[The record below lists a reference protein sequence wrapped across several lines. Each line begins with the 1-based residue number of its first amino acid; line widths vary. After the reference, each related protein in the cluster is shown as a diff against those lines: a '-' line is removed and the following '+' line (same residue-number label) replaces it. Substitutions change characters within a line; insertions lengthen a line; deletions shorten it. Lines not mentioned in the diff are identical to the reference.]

1 MGKLQEKVLQA
12 DRRDHVVN
20 DCVQLLD
27 DEVAAQS
34 GLKGL
39 TVKGAYKVVQSLS
52 PGFVRSVVDGLLDD
66 FVARLEPY
74 YEAYEK
80 NPEGSRSF
88 GTYVAKKSDS
98 VADSLL
104 GVTDERAHR
113 TKHTTVKKLYE
124 KLRPNAKTQVAASV
138 PKLGQ
143 LVDKHLAA

>member
-1 MGKLQEKVLQA
+1 MGKLAEKVLQEN
-12 DRRDHVVN
+12 RRTRVVD

-66 FVARLEPY
+66 FVGRLEPY

-80 NPEGSRSF
+80 NPEGAATF
-88 GTYVAKKSDS
+88 GAYVSKNSGP

-104 GVTDERAHR
+104 GVTDDRAKR

-124 KLRPNAKTQVAASV
+124 KLRPNAKTQVETSV
-138 PKLGQ
+138 PKLGR
-143 LVDKHLAA
+143 LIDNHLAA